1 MLKSSYE
8 VYDYTIVTQ
17 SKKGTDMSEQNS
29 KEIRSKVTED
39 GEIEISIATVKKPTP
54 AEDEVLIR
62 VEAAPINP
70 SDLGLLLS
78 FAADLS
84 SIRVSG
90 DGDQTVTSMKI
101 HPALMNA
108 MKPRLGQSMPV
119 GNEGA
124 GVVED
129 AGANAKELIGKTV
142 GLAGGAM
149 YSQYRCVPAS
159 SCLVMNDGTSS
170 KEAASSFVN
179 PLTALAF
186 IETMK
191 MEKHSA
197 IVHTAAASNLG
208 QMLVKICKDDN
219 IPLINIVRKTEQEKI
234 LKDLGAK
241 YVCNTGDS
249 DFTENL
255 IAALVETGAT
265 LGFDATGGGNNGE
278 LPGQILSAMEV
289 AANKTAKEYSRYGS
303 DTYKQ
308 VYIYGGLDP
317 SPTILKR
324 AFGMSWGL
332 GGWLLT
338 PMIGKIGMERFQQM
352 RKRVAAEIKTT
363 FASNYAAEISLEEM
377 LQPDNIKSYAK
388 QATGEKYL
396 VSPHK

>member
-1 MLKSSYE
+1 
-8 VYDYTIVTQ
+8 
-17 SKKGTDMSEQNS
+17 MSEQNS

-149 YSQYRCVPAS
+149 YSRYRCVPAS

-208 QMLVKICKDDN
+208 QMLVKICKDNN

-396 VSPHK
+396 VSPQK

>member
-124 GVVED
+124 GVIED